1 MGGRPLPCLGSIPP
15 RAVRTALI
23 PNLLLTGPRKCPGSG
38 GLHGVDVVN
47 RGSPSCV
54 DPSGVGQRGRH
65 TRSDGQRHAMAVTL
79 ESPPRSSD
87 RCSGAQRVSA
97 RSSLLLLWPG
107 LPSGCLPLT
116 LSSACRHLAAD
127 PWGWEPCSDV
137 FISSPLGV
145 PPGCWMHLASRLSG
159 SFSRPPNFLPDL
171 CFLSSSRNCV
181 RSDSCHG
188 RLLSRHSW

>member
-116 LSSACRHLAAD
+116 LSSA
-127 PWGWEPCSDV
+127 
-137 FISSPLGV
+137 PLQT
-145 PPGCWMHLASRLSG
+145 PGCRPMGLGALLRRLHQLPPRGPTWMLDALG
-159 SFSRPPNFLPDL
+159 FSA
-171 CFLSSSRNCV
+171 
-181 RSDSCHG
+181 
-188 RLLSRHSW
+188 